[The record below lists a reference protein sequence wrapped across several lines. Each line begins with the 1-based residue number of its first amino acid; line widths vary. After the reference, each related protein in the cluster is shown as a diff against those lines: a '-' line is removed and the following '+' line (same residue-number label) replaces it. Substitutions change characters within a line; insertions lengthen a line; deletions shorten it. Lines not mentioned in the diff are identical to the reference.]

1 MLSQKFL
8 NTDRMTLPLLVLS
21 FYILFIPHS
30 ILAEALQKYD
40 GQIVPKDFIAFSA
53 PQNTMSL
60 PFWGSSSNGIQLL
73 TVEKEEKKVKAGDC
87 IAEFQFRMEG
97 ARDHLDRQFPQIRA
111 NNEKALLAMQKEI
124 VTIRQNLEEISIRT
138 QQAKLDLQKKSHL
151 SLIKQKILDC
161 DFNILSFET
170 QALKHK
176 LDAAIKNLE
185 IQRLLFQKR
194 ENIWQSYYS
203 IFEST
208 RLRFK
213 IYSPEDGYL
222 FYPVLEAQ
230 NRKVRAGDRFNSG
243 VHFLSLAKS
252 EKKEL
257 IFYLPEKDFMK
268 VSNGDQVFIE
278 LLAKTEVPAKVREI
292 GFFPQLLGDLT
303 KSYELPNAW
312 DKCFIVKADIIGDL
326 KSSDLGSVKVR
337 LAK

>member
-1 MLSQKFL
+1 MLSQKFQIP
-8 NTDRMTLPLLVLS
+8 DRVPQLLSLLLFFILLISPSLP
-21 FYILFIPHS
+21 
-30 ILAEALQKYD
+30 AEELQKYD

-53 PQNTMSL
+53 PQNTMNL

-97 ARDHLDRQFPQIRA
+97 ARDHLDRQFPQIKA
-111 NNEKALLAMQKEI
+111 NNEQALLAMQKEI

-161 DFNILSFET
+161 DFNIISFET
-170 QALKHK
+170 EALKHK

-185 IQRLLFQKR
+185 IHRMLFQKR

-208 RLRFK
+208 RLRYK
-213 IYSPEDGYL
+213 VYSPEDGYL
-222 FYPVLEAQ
+222 FYPILEAQ

-252 EKKEL
+252 DNKEL

-278 LLAKTEVPAKVREI
+278 LPAKSEVPAKVREI
-292 GFFPQLLGDLT
+292 GFFPQLIGDLM
-303 KSYELPNAW
+303 KSFQLPNAW
-312 DKCFIVKADIIGDL
+312 DKCFVVKADIIGDL

>member
-1 MLSQKFL
+1 MLKQDFRISAKTLFSLFL
-8 NTDRMTLPLLVLS
+8 LLIPLFSPSLLARELP
-21 FYILFIPHS
+21 
-30 ILAEALQKYD
+30 KYD

-53 PQNTMSL
+53 PQNTMNL

-97 ARDHLDRQFPQIRA
+97 ARDHLDRQFPQIKA

-124 VTIRQNLEEISIRT
+124 VGIRQKLEEISIRT
-138 QQAKLDLQKKSHL
+138 QKAKLDLQKKSHL

-170 QALKHK
+170 EALKHK

-185 IQRLLFQKR
+185 IQRMLFQKR

-203 IFEST
+203 IFAST
-208 RLRFK
+208 KLRYK

-222 FYPVLEAQ
+222 FYPTLEAQ
-230 NRKVRAGDRFNSG
+230 NRKVRPGDRFNSG

-252 EKKEL
+252 EKTEL
-257 IFYLPEKDFMK
+257 VFYLPEKDLLK
-268 VSNGDQVFIE
+268 VSPGAQVFIE
-278 LLAKTEVPAKVREI
+278 LPAKNEIPAKVRDV
-292 GFFPQLLGDLT
+292 GFFPQLIGDLM
-303 KSYELPNAW
+303 KSYRLPNAW
-312 DKCFIVKADIIGDL
+312 DKCFVVKADIIGEL